1 MEVVSGQDRR
11 QDYTR
16 EAWVVDHGY
25 SIAPT
30 GTPQLH
36 KIQARY
42 EGGYAGGSGIK
53 MPEEPEEHRPI
64 QGESVRVSYY
74 GVLDLLHHI
83 SHKVLQRQ
91 KQKKTVD
98 N

>member
-1 MEVVSGQDRR
+1 
-11 QDYTR
+11 
-16 EAWVVDHGY
+16 
-25 SIAPT
+25 
-30 GTPQLH
+30 
-36 KIQARY
+36 
-42 EGGYAGGSGIK
+42 